1 MAGFCGEVL
10 GVRGRLGGR
19 EGTLSRVPS
28 LPPRSF
34 FPQKSD
40 LLFDFGSLADSAAQI
55 VQLCTSDL
63 TDADDFHL
71 LHVRRMDR
79 ERLFN
84 ADAVGNSAYREG
96 FRDSAAVLTDY
107 GTLEQLSLIHI
118 SEPTR
123 P

>member
-1 MAGFCGEVL
+1 MCDKKKERLSPLF
-10 GVRGRLGGR
+10 RLGSQ
-19 EGTLSRVPS
+19 LF
-28 LPPRSF
+28 L
-34 FPQKSD
+34 D
-40 LLFDFGSLADSAAQI
+40 LGALAHAAAQI

-96 FRDSAAVLTDY
+96 FGDSAAVLTDY
-107 GTLEQLSLIHI
+107 GTLEQLDSLAVALFDLDRK
-118 SEPTR
+118 SVV
-123 P
+123 